1 MTRRILLMTIT
12 AAGALAL
19 IMAASGYATTRIQAT
34 PFDADAAMRLFHEKV
49 EQYAA
54 LHRRLAPPPA
64 TESARSPL
72 AKLLTREYLAS
83 AIRNAR
89 NGANQGD
96 IFTPD
101 IATAFRWRLSDSIG
115 EIDGEMFLLEL
126 NNGVPIARGL
136 HPTVNETYT
145 MSTLFRIP
153 PEVRLGLP
161 PLPAELDYRIA
172 GHDLVLWDIYAGI
185 VVDFVPNAL
194 SARVYTE

>member
-1 MTRRILLMTIT
+1 MAII
-12 AAGALAL
+12 AASALAL
-19 IMAASGYATTRIQAT
+19 VSAATGYAATRMQAT
-34 PFDADAAMRLFHEKV
+34 PFDADAALRVFNERV
-49 EQYAA
+49 ESYAA

-64 TESARSPL
+64 TASPKDPL

-89 NGANQGD
+89 RGADQGD

-101 IATAFRWRLSDSIG
+101 VATAFRWRLADSIG
-115 EIDGEMFLLEL
+115 EMDGEMFLLQL

-153 PEVRLGLP
+153 SDVRLGLP

-194 SARVYTE
+194 TSRVFTE

>member
-1 MTRRILLMTIT
+1 MRLQPVMAIM
-12 AAGALAL
+12 AASALAL
-19 IMAASGYATTRIQAT
+19 ITAASGYATTRGVHVT
-34 PFDADAAMRLFHEKV
+34 FDPDAAMRTFHERV
-49 EQYAA
+49 EAYAA

-64 TESARSPL
+64 ATSAKDPL
-72 AKLLTREYLAS
+72 AKLLTHEYLAS

-89 NGANQGD
+89 NGAQQGD

-101 IATAFRWRLSDSIG
+101 VAAAFRWRLADSVG

-194 SARVYTE
+194 TSRVYTE